1 MTNTYKSN
9 EIFEALYGENGTE
22 GVKEE
27 DVKNFYIEN
36 NARVKYIGL
45 DLHDSEGNDLDEAG
59 KKEITDMADDFLK
72 RAKNADSTDKMLEE
86 FDLMQEEYDKYVA
99 DKAAEAAGEETT
111 TEAATEAV
119 TETTSAE
126 TVSETSTS
134 DNENTSENE
143 ADVTTAE
150 NEGASSSETTTI
162 TTVVSEAGSEESETT
177 TANPYANETIISV
190 VTTDENTKEEE
201 IQYTPSKTF
210 YDWVYNDAKTNIPE
224 IIEDE
229 DTLYVAV
236 RLDITERMTDEDL
249 WSETSAN
256 STRFNMFS
264 DDLQDKLNEWVA
276 GYSIEKNEKAYKRY
290 DPFDFKTAS

>member
-1 MTNTYKSN
+1 MKKFDEMELSLKESDIESIESSVDSAYENNPDMFEGNGIGKESLKEIMTNTYKSN

-126 TVSETSTS
+126 TCLLYTS
-134 DNENTSENE
+134 
-143 ADVTTAE
+143 
-150 NEGASSSETTTI
+150 
-162 TTVVSEAGSEESETT
+162 
-177 TANPYANETIISV
+177 
-190 VTTDENTKEEE
+190 
-201 IQYTPSKTF
+201 PSPR
-210 YDWVYNDAKTNIPE
+210 DC
-224 IIEDE
+224 
-229 DTLYVAV
+229 
-236 RLDITERMTDEDL
+236 
-249 WSETSAN
+249 S
-256 STRFNMFS
+256 
-264 DDLQDKLNEWVA
+264 
-276 GYSIEKNEKAYKRY
+276 
-290 DPFDFKTAS
+290 